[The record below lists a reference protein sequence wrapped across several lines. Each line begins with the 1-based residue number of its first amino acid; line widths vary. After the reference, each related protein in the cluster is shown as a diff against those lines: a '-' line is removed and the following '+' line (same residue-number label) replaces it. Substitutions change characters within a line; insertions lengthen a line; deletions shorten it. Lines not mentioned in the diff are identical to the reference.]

1 MALIISSSLCSFN
14 ALAIALLLS
23 SVSFFSL
30 FIFSLFQALK
40 IYIYNLL
47 LLLLIYLLLIYLSSF
62 LLALAETL
70 VFSDLPAL
78 FSLLKA
84 PGLEI
89 ILVSRGV

>member
-40 IYIYNLL
+40 IYIYNL

>member
-23 SVSFFSL
+23 SVSIFSL

-40 IYIYNLL
+40 IYIYN

>member
-23 SVSFFSL
+23 SVSIFSL

-40 IYIYNLL
+40 IYIYNL